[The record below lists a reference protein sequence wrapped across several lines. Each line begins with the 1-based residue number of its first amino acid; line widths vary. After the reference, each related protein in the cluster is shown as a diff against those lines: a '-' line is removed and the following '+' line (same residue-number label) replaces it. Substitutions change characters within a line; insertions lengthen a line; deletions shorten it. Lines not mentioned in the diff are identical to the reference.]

1 MNTAL
6 GLLAVLLLTL
16 ATGYFVAQEFAFV
29 AADRGVLREQAD
41 AGDTSAARALQV
53 TGRLSFMLSGAQL
66 GITVTALLVGFI
78 AEPAIATVIRP
89 GLSAVGVPEAAVPGI
104 AVALAVAVAT
114 VIQMVF
120 GELAP
125 KNLGIARPEP
135 MAKFLARST
144 LIYMRIAG
152 PVIRLFD
159 SAATG
164 LLRRVGVEP
173 VEEIEH
179 GASPEELSRII
190 SESATAGDLPPRLSE
205 LLERALEFGDRTA
218 EEIMVPRPRLVLLR
232 DDRPIS
238 DLVAAVG
245 EHGHSRYPVLC
256 DVNGDDVVGVTGV
269 RELLR
274 SGLTEGPLKKIT
286 RPALLVPDSLPLPV
300 VLERMRAARDDMA
313 CVIDE
318 YGGLAGVVT
327 IEDLAEELVGELI
340 DENDPEP
347 AGVVANDDGTWDL
360 PGTLRLDEIERA
372 TGLPLPESD
381 DYDTVAGLVLA
392 TLGRM
397 AEPGDRVKVTL
408 TMEHDLLEGDGV
420 EEKDAVLTVLSVQRR
435 VPEWVRLALARP
447 GEDDPGA
454 PGDAAGSG
462 SAGQDAGRSESGR
475 PDGAPRNHRNHR
487 DHRDHTAGDDVRR
500 DAGQSDT
507 GREGVPG
514 DGVPRDD
521 TERDGARRDEPVTTA
536 SRMAGRGSGA
546 PGYGRGP
553 VGGR

>member
-1 MNTAL
+1 VNTAL
-6 GLLAVLLLTL
+6 GLLAVLLLTA

-41 AGDTSAARALQV
+41 AGDAAARRALEV

-89 GLSAVGVPEAAVPGI
+89 GLEAAGLPAGAVPGVAI
-104 AVALAVAVAT
+104 ALAVAVAT
-114 VIQMVF
+114 VVQMVL

-135 MAKFLARST
+135 VAKFLARST
-144 LIYMRIAG
+144 LAYLKVAG

-190 SESATAGDLPPRLSE
+190 AESGATGDLPPRLSE

-218 EEIMVPRPRLVLLR
+218 EDVMVPRPRVVLLR

-238 DLVAAVG
+238 DLLDAVR

-256 DVNGDDVVGVTGV
+256 RRTGEDVVGVTGV

-274 SGLTEGPLKKIT
+274 SGLSDGPLELIT

-300 VLERMRAARDDMA
+300 VLERMRAARDDLA

-327 IEDLAEELVGELI
+327 VEDLAEELVGELV

-347 AGVVANDDGTWDL
+347 AGVVAGADGTWDV
-360 PGTLRLDEIERA
+360 PGTLRLDEVERA
-372 TGLPLPESD
+372 TGLSLPESD
-381 DYDTVAGLVLA
+381 GYDTIAGLVLSV
-392 TLGRM
+392 LGRM
-397 AEPGDRVKVTL
+397 AEPGDAVPVTL
-408 TMEHDLLEGDGV
+408 TVEGDPLEGDGPD
-420 EEKDAVLTVLSVQRR
+420 EAEAVLTVLSVHRR
-435 VPEWVRLALARP
+435 VPEWVRLAPAGHAGPDLPEA
-447 GEDDPGA
+447 GVDGHSAEPGA
-454 PGDAAGSG
+454 SGRETPAQGAREDAQEGSRE
-462 SAGQDAGRSESGR
+462 DFGRSSGERSMARSGR
-475 PDGAPRNHRNHR
+475 
-487 DHRDHTAGDDVRR
+487 V
-500 DAGQSDT
+500 S
-507 GREGVPG
+507 GR
-514 DGVPRDD
+514 
-521 TERDGARRDEPVTTA
+521 
-536 SRMAGRGSGA
+536 
-546 PGYGRGP
+546 
-553 VGGR
+553 

>member
-41 AGDTSAARALQV
+41 AGDAAAKRALEV

-78 AEPAIATVIRP
+78 SEPAIATVIRP
-89 GLSAVGVPEAAVPGI
+89 WLESAGVPVAAVGGI

-114 VIQMVF
+114 VVQMVL

-135 MAKFLARST
+135 VAKFLAGST
-144 LIYMRIAG
+144 LVYLRIAG

-159 SAATG
+159 AAATG

-173 VEEIEH
+173 VEEVEH

-218 EEIMVPRPRLVLLR
+218 EDVMVPRPRVVLLR
-232 DDRPIS
+232 AERPIS
-238 DLVAAVG
+238 DLLDVVR
-245 EHGHSRYPVLC
+245 EHGHSRYPVLSQE
-256 DVNGDDVVGVTGV
+256 DGEDVVGVTGV
-269 RELLR
+269 REFLT
-274 SGLTEGPLKKIT
+274 SGLTDGPLESIT

-300 VLERMRAARDDMA
+300 VLERMRAAHDDMA

-327 IEDLAEELVGELI
+327 IEDLAEELVGELV

-347 AGVVANDDGTWDL
+347 AGVVAGDDGTWDL
-360 PGTLRLDEIERA
+360 PGTLRLDEVERA
-372 TGLPLPESD
+372 TKLALPESD
-381 DYDTVAGLVLA
+381 DYDTIAGLVLA

-397 AEPGDRVKVTL
+397 AEPGDRVTVTL
-408 TMEHDLLEGDGV
+408 TRETDLFDDDNVDEP
-420 EEKDAVLTVLSVQRR
+420 EAELTVLSVHRR
-435 VPEWVRLALARP
+435 VPEWVRLAP
-447 GEDDPGA
+447 A
-454 PGDAAGSG
+454 PAGDA
-462 SAGQDAGRSESGR
+462 E
-475 PDGAPRNHRNHR
+475 
-487 DHRDHTAGDDVRR
+487 AGDGPAATTPRTAERR
-500 DAGQSDT
+500 GDT
-507 GREGVPG
+507 PRIERSAVNGR
-514 DGVPRDD
+514 
-521 TERDGARRDEPVTTA
+521 
-536 SRMAGRGSGA
+536 
-546 PGYGRGP
+546 
-553 VGGR
+553 

>member
-41 AGDTSAARALQV
+41 AGDAAAVRVLEV

-78 AEPAIATVIRP
+78 SEPAIATVIRP
-89 GLSAVGVPEAAVPGI
+89 LLESAGVPGAAVPGI
-104 AVALAVAVAT
+104 AVALAVAIAT
-114 VIQMVF
+114 VIQMVL

-135 MAKFLARST
+135 VAKFLSRST
-144 LIYMRIAG
+144 ILYLKVAG
-152 PVIRLFD
+152 PIIRLFD

-173 VEEIEH
+173 VEEVEH

-190 SESATAGDLPPRLSE
+190 SDSATAGDLPPRLSE

-218 EEIMVPRPRLVLLR
+218 EDVMVPRPRVVLLR
-232 DDRPIS
+232 AERPIS
-238 DLVAAVG
+238 DLLGAIRQ
-245 EHGHSRYPVLC
+245 HGHSRYPVLC
-256 DVNGDDVVGVTGV
+256 DDNGEDVVGVTGV

-274 SGLTEGPLKKIT
+274 SGLTDGPLEQIT

-300 VLERMRAARDDMA
+300 VLERMRAAHDDLA

-347 AGVVANDDGTWDL
+347 AGVVANGDGTWDL
-360 PGTLRLDEIERA
+360 PGTLRLDEVERA
-372 TGLPLPESD
+372 TKLSLPESD

-397 AEPGDRVKVTL
+397 AEPDDRVTVTL
-408 TMEHDLLEGDGV
+408 TLETDPLENDG
-420 EEKDAVLTVLSVQRR
+420 EDKADAVLTVLSVHRR
-435 VPEWVRLALARP
+435 VPEWVRLALPATGQKSPDEENESAMTAR
-447 GEDDPGA
+447 
-454 PGDAAGSG
+454 SVVN
-462 SAGQDAGRSESGR
+462 GR
-475 PDGAPRNHRNHR
+475 
-487 DHRDHTAGDDVRR
+487 
-500 DAGQSDT
+500 
-507 GREGVPG
+507 
-514 DGVPRDD
+514 
-521 TERDGARRDEPVTTA
+521 
-536 SRMAGRGSGA
+536 
-546 PGYGRGP
+546 
-553 VGGR
+553 

>member
-16 ATGYFVAQEFAFV
+16 ATGFFVAQEFAFV

-41 AGDTSAARALQV
+41 AGDLAAGRALEV

-78 AEPAIATVIRP
+78 AEPAIATVVRP
-89 GLSAVGVPEAAVPGI
+89 WLELTGVPRAAVPGI
-104 AVALAVAVAT
+104 AVAMAVVIAT
-114 VIQMVF
+114 VIQMVL

-125 KNLGIARPEP
+125 KNLGIARAEP
-135 MAKFLARST
+135 AAKFLARST
-144 LIYMRIAG
+144 IIYLKIAG

-159 SAATG
+159 AAATG

-173 VEEIEH
+173 VEEVEH

-218 EEIMVPRPRLVLLR
+218 EDVMVPRPRVVLLR
-232 DDRPIS
+232 AERPIS
-238 DLVAAVG
+238 DLLDAIR

-256 DVNGDDVVGVTGV
+256 SENGEDVVGVTGV
-269 RELLR
+269 RELLK
-274 SGLTEGPLKKIT
+274 SGLTDGPLENIT
-286 RPALLVPDSLPLPV
+286 RSALLVPDSLPLPA
-300 VLERMRAARDDMA
+300 VLERMRAARDGLA

-327 IEDLAEELVGELI
+327 VEDLAEELVGELV

-360 PGTLRLDEIERA
+360 PGTLRLDEVERA
-372 TGLPLPESD
+372 TKLSLPESD
-381 DYDTVAGLVLA
+381 GYDTIAGLVLA

-397 AEPGDRVKVTL
+397 AEPGDQVTVTL
-408 TMEHDLLEGDGV
+408 TLETDPLESDGAD
-420 EEKDAVLTVLSVQRR
+420 EADAVLTVLSVHRR
-435 VPEWVRLALARP
+435 VPEWVRL
-447 GEDDPGA
+447 
-454 PGDAAGSG
+454 
-462 SAGQDAGRSESGR
+462 
-475 PDGAPRNHRNHR
+475 
-487 DHRDHTAGDDVRR
+487 T
-500 DAGQSDT
+500 
-507 GREGVPG
+507 
-514 DGVPRDD
+514 
-521 TERDGARRDEPVTTA
+521 PVTTGEDQENEPTMVT
-536 SRMAGRGSGA
+536 SQMSAGGHDTA
-546 PGYGRGP
+546 LIGRSA
-553 VGGR
+553 VDGR

>member
-6 GLLAVLLLTL
+6 GLLSILLLTL

-41 AGDTSAARALQV
+41 SGDVAAEQALKV

-78 AEPAIATVIRP
+78 SEPAIATVVRP
-89 GLSAVGVPEAAVPGI
+89 WLEAAGVPSAAVPGI
-104 AVALAVAVAT
+104 AVALAIVVAT
-114 VIQMVF
+114 VIQMVL

-135 MAKFLARST
+135 VAKFLARST
-144 LIYMRIAG
+144 LIYLRIAG

-190 SESATAGDLPPRLSE
+190 SESATTGDLPPRLSE

-218 EEIMVPRPRLVLLR
+218 EDVMVPRPRVVLLR
-232 DDRPIS
+232 EERPIS
-238 DLVAAVG
+238 DLLDAVRRS
-245 EHGHSRYPVLC
+245 GHSRYPVLC
-256 DVNGDDVVGVTGV
+256 DRNGDDVVGVTGV
-269 RELLR
+269 RELLK
-274 SGLTEGPLKKIT
+274 SGLTDGTLEKIT
-286 RPALLVPDSLPLPV
+286 RPALLVPTSLPLPA

-327 IEDLAEELVGELI
+327 VEDLAEELVGELI

-347 AGVVANDDGTWDL
+347 AGVVAGEDGTWDL

-372 TGLPLPESD
+372 TGLQLPESD

-397 AEPGDRVKVTL
+397 AEPGDQVTVTL
-408 TMEHDLLEGDGV
+408 TLRNDPLENDGAD
-420 EEKDAVLTVLSVQRR
+420 EKDAMLTVLSVNRR
-435 VPEWVRLALARP
+435 VPEWVRLSLAVPREAGP
-447 GEDDPGA
+447 AEDETPRT
-454 PGDAAGSG
+454 
-462 SAGQDAGRSESGR
+462 AGRENDPAMPPPQMIERAPETPMIERSE
-475 PDGAPRNHRNHR
+475 
-487 DHRDHTAGDDVRR
+487 VRR
-500 DAGQSDT
+500 
-507 GREGVPG
+507 R
-514 DGVPRDD
+514 
-521 TERDGARRDEPVTTA
+521 
-536 SRMAGRGSGA
+536 
-546 PGYGRGP
+546 
-553 VGGR
+553 

>member
-1 MNTAL
+1 MNTVL

-41 AGDTSAARALQV
+41 AGDAAAERALTV

-78 AEPAIATVIRP
+78 SEPAIATVLRP
-89 GLSAVGVPEAAVPGI
+89 PLEGAGVPSAAVPGLSI
-104 AVALAVAVAT
+104 ALAVAVAT
-114 VIQMVF
+114 IIQMVF

-135 MAKFLARST
+135 VAKFLARST
-144 LIYMRIAG
+144 LIYLRIAG

-190 SESATAGDLPPRLSE
+190 SESATSGDLPPGLSE

-218 EEIMVPRPRLVLLR
+218 EDVMVPRPRVVLLR
-232 DDRPIS
+232 AERPVS
-238 DLVAAVG
+238 DLLDAVA
-245 EHGHSRYPVLC
+245 EYGHSRYPVLRH
-256 DVNGDDVVGVTGV
+256 DNGEEVAGVTGV
-269 RELLR
+269 RELLK
-274 SGLTEGPLKKIT
+274 SGVTEGPIERIT
-286 RPALLVPDSLPLPV
+286 RPALLVPDSLPLPI
-300 VLERMRAARDDMA
+300 VLERMRAAMDDLA

-327 IEDLAEELVGELI
+327 VEDLAEELVGELV

-347 AGVVANDDGTWDL
+347 AGVVANDDGSWDL

-372 TGLPLPESD
+372 TRLLLPESD
-381 DYDTVAGLVLA
+381 DYETVAGLVLA

-397 AEPGDRVKVTL
+397 AEPGDQVTVTL
-408 TMEHDLLEGDGV
+408 TLESDPLDDDG
-420 EEKDAVLTVLSVQRR
+420 EQEAEATLTVLSVHRR
-435 VPEWVRLALARP
+435 VPEWVRLAFPVAERTDP
-447 GEDDPGA
+447 PEDHEDSTDELQLP
-454 PGDAAGSG
+454 
-462 SAGQDAGRSESGR
+462 
-475 PDGAPRNHRNHR
+475 
-487 DHRDHTAGDDVRR
+487 
-500 DAGQSDT
+500 
-507 GREGVPG
+507 VP
-514 DGVPRDD
+514 
-521 TERDGARRDEPVTTA
+521 A
-536 SRMAGRGSGA
+536 SRQNGHRQAVNGR
-546 PGYGRGP
+546 
-553 VGGR
+553 

>member
-41 AGDTSAARALQV
+41 AGDAAAGRALEV

-78 AEPAIATVIRP
+78 SEPAVAAVIRP
-89 GLSAVGVPEAAVPGI
+89 LLVSAGVPGAAAPGI
-104 AVALAVAVAT
+104 AVALAVATAT
-114 VIQMVF
+114 VVQMVL

-125 KNLGIARPEP
+125 KNLGIARPETV
-135 MAKFLARST
+135 AKFLARST
-144 LIYMRIAG
+144 VVYLTVAG

-159 SAATG
+159 AAATG

-173 VEEIEH
+173 VEEVEH

-190 SESATAGDLPPRLSE
+190 SDSATAGDLPPRLSE

-218 EEIMVPRPRLVLLR
+218 EDVMVPRPRVVLLR
-232 DDRPIS
+232 AGRPLA
-238 DLVAAVG
+238 DLLDAVR
-245 EHGHSRYPVLC
+245 EHGHSRYPVLR
-256 DVNGDDVVGVTGV
+256 DDNGEVTVGVTGV

-274 SGLTEGPLKKIT
+274 SGLDDGPLEAIT
-286 RPALLVPDSLPLPV
+286 RPALLLPASLPLPT
-300 VLERMRAARDDMA
+300 VLERMRAARDDLA

-327 IEDLAEELVGELI
+327 VEDLAEELVGELI

-360 PGTLRLDEIERA
+360 PGTLRLDEVERA
-372 TGLPLPESD
+372 TKLSLPESD

-392 TLGRM
+392 VLGRM
-397 AEPGDRVKVTL
+397 AEPGDRAAVTL
-408 TMEHDLLEGDGV
+408 TLETDLLDNDA
-420 EEKDAVLTVLSVQRR
+420 EERADAVLTVLSVHRR
-435 VPEWVRLALARP
+435 VPEWVRLSPA
-447 GEDDPGA
+447 
-454 PGDAAGSG
+454 AAGDG
-462 SAGQDAGRSESGR
+462 AEGGAEDGNGAGNGAGQAPSAG
-475 PDGAPRNHRNHR
+475 PRNGK
-487 DHRDHTAGDDVRR
+487 DEPAM
-500 DAGQSDT
+500 T
-507 GREGVPG
+507 GRN
-514 DGVPRDD
+514 
-521 TERDGARRDEPVTTA
+521 T
-536 SRMAGRGSGA
+536 
-546 PGYGRGP
+546 
-553 VGGR
+553 GGRR

>member
-29 AADRGVLREQAD
+29 AADRGVLREQAE
-41 AGDTSAARALQV
+41 AGDAAAKRALEV

-89 GLSAVGVPEAAVPGI
+89 GLEAVGVPEAAVPSI

-114 VIQMVF
+114 VVQMVL

-135 MAKFLARST
+135 VAKFLSGST
-144 LIYMRIAG
+144 IVYLKIAG

-173 VEEIEH
+173 VEEVEH

-218 EEIMVPRPRLVLLR
+218 EDVMVPRPRVVLLR
-232 DDRPIS
+232 VERPIS
-238 DLVAAVG
+238 DLLDAVR
-245 EHGHSRYPVLC
+245 EHGHSRYPVLRK
-256 DVNGDDVVGVTGV
+256 DNGEDVVGVTGV
-269 RELLR
+269 RELLK
-274 SGLTEGPLKKIT
+274 SGLTDGPLEAIT

-300 VLERMRAARDDMA
+300 VLERMRAAGDDLA

-327 IEDLAEELVGELI
+327 VEDLAEELVGELI

-360 PGTLRLDEIERA
+360 PGTLRLDEVERA
-372 TGLPLPESD
+372 TRLELPESD
-381 DYDTVAGLVLA
+381 GYETIAGLVLA

-397 AEPGDRVKVTL
+397 AEPGDQVTVTL
-408 TMEHDLLEGDGV
+408 TLETDLLENDSV
-420 EEKDAVLTVLSVQRR
+420 DEADAVLTVLSVHRR
-435 VPEWVRLALARP
+435 VPEWVRLAPA
-447 GEDDPGA
+447 
-454 PGDAAGSG
+454 AAGVPEQNG
-462 SAGQDAGRSESGR
+462 EHAMA
-475 PDGAPRNHRNHR
+475 APR
-487 DHRDHTAGDDVRR
+487 
-500 DAGQSDT
+500 
-507 GREGVPG
+507 
-514 DGVPRDD
+514 
-521 TERDGARRDEPVTTA
+521 
-536 SRMAGRGSGA
+536 MIGRGADRPMIERSA
-546 PGYGRGP
+546 VDGR
-553 VGGR
+553 

>member
-41 AGDTSAARALQV
+41 AGDAAAKRALEV

-78 AEPAIATVIRP
+78 SEPAIATVIRP
-89 GLSAVGVPEAAVPGI
+89 WLQTAGVPEGAVPGI
-104 AVALAVAVAT
+104 AVALAVAIAT
-114 VIQMVF
+114 VVQMVL

-135 MAKFLARST
+135 VAKFLSGST
-144 LIYMRIAG
+144 LVYLKIAG

-164 LLRRVGVEP
+164 LLRLVGVEP

-190 SESATAGDLPPRLSE
+190 SESATAGDLPPGLSE

-218 EEIMVPRPRLVLLR
+218 EDVMVPRPRVVLLR
-232 DDRPIS
+232 DELPIS
-238 DLVAAVG
+238 DLLDAVR

-256 DVNGDDVVGVTGV
+256 NENGDDVVGVTGV

-274 SGLTEGPLKKIT
+274 SGLSDGPLEKIT
-286 RPALLVPDSLPLPV
+286 RPALLVPTSLPLPA
-300 VLERMRAARDDMA
+300 VLERMRSAGDDMA

-327 IEDLAEELVGELI
+327 IEDLAEELVGELM

-347 AGVVANDDGTWDL
+347 AGVVAGDDGTWDL
-360 PGTLRLDEIERA
+360 PGTLRLDEVERA
-372 TGLPLPESD
+372 TKLSLPESD
-381 DYDTVAGLVLA
+381 DYDTIAGLVLA
-392 TLGRM
+392 ALGRM
-397 AEPGDRVKVTL
+397 AEPGDQVTVTL
-408 TMEHDLLEGDGV
+408 TMENDPLENDGAD
-420 EEKDAVLTVLSVQRR
+420 EADAVLTVLSVHRR
-435 VPEWVRLALARP
+435 VPEWVRLAPVAP
-447 GEDDPGA
+447 GEAVPTDEKENEPA
-454 PGDAAGSG
+454 MT
-462 SAGQDAGRSESGR
+462 
-475 PDGAPRNHRNHR
+475 APRMI
-487 DHRDHTAGDDVRR
+487 
-500 DAGQSDT
+500 
-507 GREGVPG
+507 E
-514 DGVPRDD
+514 
-521 TERDGARRDEPVTTA
+521 
-536 SRMAGRGSGA
+536 
-546 PGYGRGP
+546 RGP
-553 VGGR
+553 GTPMIERSAVEKR